1 MEEIIKQRIQ
11 ESIET
16 KKRFLEDSNAIN
28 AIRISTNIIIES
40 LKNNGKI
47 LICGNGGSAAD
58 AQHITGELVG
68 RYKMERK
75 GLPAIALTT
84 DTSILT
90 AWGNDYEF
98 ETIFSRQVEALG
110 KKEDILIGIST
121 SGNSENIIKAIEEA
135 KKIGL
140 RIITFTG
147 HEGGKMKDLSDANIN
162 IPSDDTPRIQESHMV
177 AYHTICELVEKEM
190 SKPTEEENKT
200 SSHEGGL
207 I

>member
-1 MEEIIKQRIQ
+1 MEEIIKQRIK

-16 KKRFLEDSNAIN
+16 KQKLLDNQDTINNIENATNTITN
-28 AIRISTNIIIES
+28 A
-40 LKNNGKI
+40 LKNKGKI

-84 DTSILT
+84 DTSIIT

-98 ETIFSRQVEALG
+98 STIFSRQVEALG
-110 KKEDILIGIST
+110 SEGDILIGIST

-135 KKIGL
+135 KKRCL

-147 HEGGKMKDLSDANIN
+147 HEGGKMKDLSNVNIN
-162 IPSDDTPRIQESHMV
+162 IESNDTPRIQECHMV
-177 AYHTICELVEKEM
+177 IYHTICELVEKIM
-190 SKPTEEENKT
+190 MEEK
-200 SSHEGGL
+200 